1 MHLALVVARF
11 PTPEQLV
18 LFRVRQKESTG
29 YLTGT
34 WSDREGQP
42 KPCITPLSITE
53 AVNPKAWIFRT
64 GKGRCSLKV
73 GFLGGKIIENDGVFI
88 FQPEGPDY
96 GFFSRL

>member
-1 MHLALVVARF
+1 VHLALVVARF

-18 LFRVRQKESTG
+18 LFRVRQKDSTG

-34 WSDREGQP
+34 GTGSDREGQP
-42 KPCITPLSITE
+42 KPCTTPLSITE

-88 FQPEGPDY
+88 FQPEGA
-96 GFFSRL
+96 

>member
-1 MHLALVVARF
+1 MVARF

-18 LFRVRQKESTG
+18 LFRVRQKDSTG

-34 WSDREGQP
+34 GTGTGSDREGQP
-42 KPCITPLSITE
+42 KPCTTPLSITE

-88 FQPEGPDY
+88 FQPEGT
-96 GFFSRL
+96 